1 MIINSIKISNF
12 KSIKSLELD
21 FTDVHGLYGVSGL
34 VGAGK
39 TTLSEAILFGLFG
52 SVRNKNNRDL
62 IRWGEKSCRVEVDL
76 LSRTNNIKLTRTI
89 RGAASTL
96 DVLVNDEPI
105 IFTNKKDA
113 QKQLENEYYD
123 TNRLI
128 IETLFIIS
136 FNNFKSISSMS
147 SQDMKE
153 FLDKILN
160 LHIITEYSSTCKN
173 VVKDLQ
179 VNQKVEEANINA
191 LKKQIETFN
200 KLRDEIVVSDNDYL
214 AMTSKLESFQAKKRQ
229 YEEGRVKKLN
239 SIQESITEKNTQ
251 IRYKEKCSMDIRKN
265 IDFINKKVCPTCGAP
280 IDDSNLHDFV
290 LEYTKISSEIED
302 IKQNLK
308 QLQTKYS
315 DVKNNADKAIADID
329 TEINNIVV
337 EITKYKQHKKQIETY
352 NKTIQEIHESL
363 ADATEKCK
371 QTNLDIEQ
379 YNELYDILNLTV
391 RQSIINNAVPMI
403 NKNISYYSYK
413 LGLPY
418 NISFDSTFRCIIST
432 PLQEGIPITSLSTG
446 QMKTVD
452 MVIILAILKVLLGS
466 FNMNIIFLDELFSN
480 LDNELRD
487 VMCEI
492 LKDELAELHSNGHP
506 ITAFL
511 ISHSPLNESMLSGRV
526 YVDRS
531 INNNE
536 SMYSIQKYK

>member
-76 LSRTNNIKLTRTI
+76 LSRTNNIKLARTI

-147 SQDMKE
+147 SPDMKE

-160 LHIITEYSSTCKN
+160 LRIITEYSSTCKN
-173 VVKDLQ
+173 IVKDLQ

-229 YEEGRVKKLN
+229 YEEGRAKKLN

-251 IRYKEKCSMDIRKN
+251 IRYKEKCSIDIRKN
-265 IDFINKKVCPTCGAP
+265 IDFINKKVCPTCGAT
-280 IDDSNLHDFV
+280 IDDSNLHNFV
-290 LEYTKISSEIED
+290 LEYTKISSEIEN

-329 TEINNIVV
+329 KEINNIVV

-352 NKTIQEIHESL
+352 NKTIQEIRESL

-526 YVDRS
+526 YVDRG

>member
-173 VVKDLQ
+173 IVKDLQ

-214 AMTSKLESFQAKKRQ
+214 EMNSKLESFQAKKRQ
-229 YEEGRVKKLN
+229 YEEGRAKKLS

-251 IRYKEKCSMDIRKN
+251 VRYKEKCSADIRKN
-265 IDFINKKVCPTCGAP
+265 IDFINKKVCPTCGAT
-280 IDDSNLHDFV
+280 IDDSNLHNFV

-315 DVKNNADKAIADID
+315 DVKNNADKAIADVD
-329 TEINNIVV
+329 KEINNIVV

-352 NKTIQEIHESL
+352 NKTIQEIRESL

-526 YVDRS
+526 YVERG

>member
-147 SQDMKE
+147 SPDMKE

-173 VVKDLQ
+173 IVKDLQ

-229 YEEGRVKKLN
+229 YEEGRAKKLN

-265 IDFINKKVCPTCGAP
+265 IDFINKKVCPTCGAT
-280 IDDSNLHDFV
+280 IDDSNLHNFV
-290 LEYTKISSEIED
+290 LEYTKLSSEIEH

-329 TEINNIVV
+329 KEINNIVV

-352 NKTIQEIHESL
+352 NKTIQEIRESL
-363 ADATEKCK
+363 TGAAEKCK

-418 NISFDSTFRCIIST
+418 NISFDSAFRCIIST

-526 YVDRS
+526 YVDRG